1 MDKFAISDEA
11 EWVSYLTGEIYDA
24 ALDPTRWE
32 GVLEASC
39 TFLQGMAASLGSFDF
54 LRVDLNLMKMWG
66 YDSESL
72 ALFFEK

>member
-32 GVLEASC
+32 GALEASC